1 MVCEYLARYAGLLA
15 NHLCYG
21 FRNSIGRV
29 FLVCTLFDDNA
40 AVHVDAAL
48 RIVFLRMR
56 RMERMCIIGRNHKAS
71 RKISV
76 VSDRVFSARC
86 VDVLQGLSQERRIC
100 ALLCEASYLLIVKD
114 CADIDLACCLCSKKA
129 L

>member
-1 MVCEYLARYAGLLA
+1 
-15 NHLCYG
+15 
-21 FRNSIGRV
+21 
-29 FLVCTLFDDNA
+29 
-40 AVHVDAAL
+40 
-48 RIVFLRMR
+48 MR

-100 ALLCEASYLLIVKD
+100 ALFGKASDFLVVKD
-114 CADIDLACCLCSKKA
+114 CADINLTCRFCGKESF
-129 L
+129 